1 MYKQKYICA
10 TINAARKSI
19 KPAGCRVSSRQPGN
33 SAFSERSGFGAA
45 VAALWLLLLA
55 GVLMPKPADAQF
67 IPMTDE
73 QDMFAITREDG
84 DVYVYHT
91 VFIGLVNGFH
101 VDRRVAGGDWE
112 RITEEPVYPV
122 SGGTGFV
129 RMIGEDVFTELQDIT
144 GQETTQQVFL
154 SMKMRQN
161 LNFLGSVL
169 FPEVAAALGNLYI
182 DRDAP
187 VGQRAEYRFVIVN
200 TRGEPTGNEIT
211 GTFNL
216 QPATPGPPRNFSVS
230 NEGTELIMEWD
241 YPDAPISQDGVSEFR
256 FYERRDG
263 RNIPLTPR
271 TVLRIG
277 DQSRYT
283 FRTRVDALNRSYTLF
298 VVAVDA
304 TGQESNPS
312 NTVTIVPEDNI
323 PPAPVVNIDLH
334 RLDETRVEV
343 SWDVST
349 DLDAAGYHVFRMER
363 NEEDFTRL
371 TDEMLDVF
379 ENVFVDSTIVG
390 SSQYSYKI
398 RVYDRQGNESEPS
411 NISSILIEAFAS
423 PEPPRAL
430 EAALQVDGT
439 VQLRWGASPTADIVT
454 YNVIRREIHP
464 ETGRSY
470 SRVNAERT
478 LETSLRDPGL
488 SAAGFPEG
496 RTFEYGVSAVGPSAM
511 QSDTAFAVVH
521 IPLVTP
527 PEAPPST
534 DVMPA
539 EGGRM
544 NISWQASPS
553 STVTGYEVHRILGPV
568 RTGADGQNDS
578 ADGGP
583 GDGGSGDGAPGDMR
597 RGAGA
602 VNEEAGAGSGQAG
615 WDALPDDQELA
626 RLLVDA
632 NKVAATGRG
641 NRFVRDERVVPGNTY
656 QYLVTAI
663 DSAGNKSRP
672 ALTEAVFYRS
682 TTPPQPVR
690 NIQARVIDGDVTVQW
705 EPVRAQYLAGYVIY
719 RSHIA
724 TGGFE
729 RVAEVEAG
737 ENRWRDTN
745 GEAGNWYR
753 VYAVDS
759 SENKSRRTRA
769 IQATR

>member
-1 MYKQKYICA
+1 MNKQKDI
-10 TINAARKSI
+10 
-19 KPAGCRVSSRQPGN
+19 SSRVNPVRQSSRTASSRTSTCLAGIRTI
-33 SAFSERSGFGAA
+33 FERSGFGAPVA
-45 VAALWLLLLA
+45 VLWLLFLTGFLI
-55 GVLMPKPADAQF
+55 PKPAEAQF
-67 IPMTDE
+67 IATSDE
-73 QDMFAITREDG
+73 QDMFVITREDG

-101 VDRRVAGGDWE
+101 VDRRVAGGEWE

-129 RMIGEDVFTELQDIT
+129 RMIGEDMFTELQEIT
-144 GQETTQQVFL
+144 GQETSQQVFL

-169 FPEVAAALGNLYI
+169 FPDVARALGNLYI

-187 VGQRAEYRFVIVN
+187 IGRRAEYRFVIVN

-211 GTFNL
+211 GSFNL
-216 QPATPGPPRNFSVS
+216 QPAIPAAPRNFSVS
-230 NEGTELIMEWD
+230 NEGPELVLEWE
-241 YPDAPISQDGVSEFR
+241 YPSAPISMDGVSEFR
-256 FYERRDG
+256 FYERREG

-271 TVLRIG
+271 TALRIG
-277 DQSRYT
+277 DKTRYT
-283 FRTRVDALNRSYTLF
+283 FRTGIEAMNRSYTLF
-298 VVAVDA
+298 VVAADA
-304 TGQESNPS
+304 AGQEGDPS

-334 RLDETRVEV
+334 RLGETRVEV
-343 SWDVST
+343 SWNVST

-371 TDEMLDVF
+371 TDQLLDVF
-379 ENVFVDSTIVG
+379 ENVFVDTTIAG
-390 SSQYSYKI
+390 SSHYSYKI
-398 RVYDRQGNESEPS
+398 QVYDRQGNESEPS
-411 NISSILIEAFAS
+411 NISSILIEAFTP

-430 EAALQVDGT
+430 DAALQDDGM
-439 VQLRWGASPTADIVT
+439 VQLRWGASPTGDIVT

-470 SRVNAERT
+470 ARVNDDRT
-478 LETSLRDPGL
+478 LATELRDPGL

-511 QSDTAFAVVH
+511 QSDTIFAVVH

-527 PEAPPST
+527 PEPPPFT
-534 DVMPA
+534 DVTPA
-539 EGGRM
+539 EGGRI
-544 NISWQASPS
+544 NINWQASPS

-568 RTGADGQNDS
+568 RSGAEEQDDS
-578 ADGGP
+578 AGGRP
-583 GDGGSGDGAPGDMR
+583 GSGGFGDSAPGDMR
-597 RGAGA
+597 GDTA
-602 VNEEAGAGSGQAG
+602 AGSGLTG
-615 WDALPDDQELA
+615 WDVLPDDEELA
-626 RLLVDA
+626 RLVVDA
-632 NKVAATGRG
+632 NRVSATGRG
-641 NRFVRDERVVPGNTY
+641 NRFVRDEKAVPGNTY
-656 QYLVTAI
+656 QYVVTAV
-663 DSAGNKSRP
+663 DSAGNRSQP

-690 NIQARVIDGDVTVQW
+690 NIQARVMDGNVAVQW

-719 RSHIA
+719 RSRIA

-737 ENRWRDTN
+737 QTRWTDRN

-753 VYAVDS
+753 VYAVDT

>member
-1 MYKQKYICA
+1 MWIVLVVSA
-10 TINAARKSI
+10 VVST
-19 KPAGCRVSSRQPGN
+19 PA
-33 SAFSERSGFGAA
+33 E
-45 VAALWLLLLA
+45 
-55 GVLMPKPADAQF
+55 AQF
-67 IPMTDE
+67 IPMSDE
-73 QDMFAITREDG
+73 QEMFAITREDG

-101 VDRRVAGGDWE
+101 VDRRVVGGEWE
-112 RITEEPVYPV
+112 RVTEEPVYPV

-129 RMIGEDVFTELQDIT
+129 RMIGEDLFAELQEIT
-144 GQETTQQVFL
+144 GHETTQQVFL

-161 LNFLGSVL
+161 LNFIGSML
-169 FPEVAAALGNLYI
+169 FPEVATALGNLYI
-182 DRDAP
+182 DREAP
-187 VGQRAEYRFVIVN
+187 VGQRAEYRFVIVS

-211 GTFNL
+211 GSFDL
-216 QPATPGPPRNFSVS
+216 RPGIPEAPRRFSVS
-230 NEGTELIMEWD
+230 NEGAELILEWE
-241 YPDAPISQDGVSEFR
+241 YAAAPISRDGVSEFR

-263 RNIPLTPR
+263 RNIPLMQR
-271 TVLRIG
+271 TALRIG

-283 FRTRVDALNRSYTLF
+283 FRTEVQELNQSYTIY

-304 TGQESNPS
+304 TGQESDPS
-312 NTVTIVPEDNI
+312 NIVTIVPEDNI

-379 ENVFVDSTIVG
+379 QNVFVDSTIAG
-390 SSQYSYKI
+390 SSHYSYKI

-411 NISSILIEAFAS
+411 NISSILIEAFAP

-430 EAALQVDGT
+430 QAALQDDGT
-439 VQLRWGASPTADIVT
+439 VQLRWGASPTTDIVT

-464 ETGRSY
+464 ERSNSY
-470 SRVNAERT
+470 GRVNDERILST
-478 LETSLRDPGL
+478 ELRDPGL

-496 RTFEYGVSAVGPSAM
+496 RTFEFGVSAVGPSAM
-511 QSDTAFAVVH
+511 QSDTVFAEVH

-527 PEAPPST
+527 PETPPFT

-539 EGGRM
+539 EGGRI

-553 STVTGYEVHRILGPV
+553 ATVTGYEVHRILGPV
-568 RTGADGQNDS
+568 RAGAEGQGDS
-578 ADGGP
+578 AGGGP
-583 GDGGSGDGAPGDMR
+583 DSGGLRDGSPGDR
-597 RGAGA
+597 RGDAG
-602 VNEEAGAGSGQAG
+602 NETGQDG
-615 WDALPDDQELA
+615 WNDLPGDQELA
-626 RLLVDA
+626 RLIVDA

-641 NRFVRDERVVPGNTY
+641 NRFVRDEKVVPGNTY
-656 QYLVTAI
+656 QYVVTAV
-663 DSAGNKSRP
+663 DSAGNRSRP

-690 NIQARVIDGDVTVQW
+690 NIQARLIDGRVAVQW
-705 EPVRAQYLAGYVIY
+705 EPVRAQHLAGYVIY
-719 RSHIA
+719 RSSIA

-729 RVAEVEAG
+729 RVAEVGAG
-737 ENRWRDTN
+737 ESRWTDSN

>member
-1 MYKQKYICA
+1 MNCCKSSEMNGRHKGSADTGRFFAALLTMLLICM
-10 TINAARKSI
+10 
-19 KPAGCRVSSRQPGN
+19 
-33 SAFSERSGFGAA
+33 AA
-45 VAALWLLLLA
+45 V
-55 GVLMPKPADAQF
+55 MPVHAQF
-67 IPMTDE
+67 IPLADE
-73 QDMFAITREDG
+73 HDMFAITRADG

-101 VDRRVAGGDWE
+101 VDRRVAGGEWE

-129 RMIGEDVFTELQDIT
+129 RMIGEDLFAELQEIT
-144 GQETTQQVFL
+144 GQETSQQVFL
-154 SMKMRQN
+154 SMKMRQTN
-161 LNFLGSVL
+161 NFLGSVL
-169 FPEVAAALGNLYI
+169 FPEVARALGNLYV
-182 DRDAP
+182 DEDAP
-187 VGQRAEYRFVIVN
+187 VGQRAEYRFAIVN
-200 TRGEPTGNEIT
+200 TRGEPTGDEIT
-211 GTFNL
+211 GSFDL
-216 QPATPGPPRNFSVS
+216 QPGTPEPPRNFSVS
-230 NEGTELIMEWD
+230 NEGTELIMEWE
-241 YPDAPISQDGVSEFR
+241 YPAVPISEDGVSEFH

-263 RNIPLTPR
+263 RDILLTQR
-271 TVLRIG
+271 TALRIG
-277 DQSRYT
+277 DDARHS
-283 FRTRVDALNRSYTLF
+283 FRAEVEALNRSYTLF
-298 VVAVDA
+298 VVAMDA
-304 TGQESNPS
+304 TGQISEPS

-323 PPAPVVNIDLH
+323 PPDPVVNIDLH

-390 SSQYSYKI
+390 SSHYSYKI
-398 RVYDRQGNESEPS
+398 RVYDRQGNESKPS
-411 NISSILIEAFAS
+411 NISSILIEAFAP

-430 EAALQVDGT
+430 EAALQDDGT
-439 VQLRWGASPTADIVT
+439 VQLRWGASPKGDIVT

-464 ETGRSY
+464 DKRSSY
-470 SRVNAERT
+470 GRVNEERT
-478 LETSLRDPGL
+478 LQTALRDPGL

-496 RTFEYGVSAVGPSAM
+496 RTFEYGVTAVGPSAM

-527 PEAPPST
+527 PDPPPFT

-568 RTGADGQNDS
+568 RTGAEGEDDS
-578 ADGGP
+578 AGGGP
-583 GDGGSGDGAPGDMR
+583 GDGAPGDMR
-597 RGAGA
+597 GGAGA
-602 VNEEAGAGSGQAG
+602 GQAG
-615 WDALPDDQELA
+615 AVTGQDGRDDLPDGQELA

-632 NKVAATGRG
+632 NKVTATGRG

-656 QYLVTAI
+656 QYLVTAV
-663 DSAGNKSRP
+663 DSAGNKSQP

-705 EPVRAQYLAGYVIY
+705 EPVRAQYLAGYAIY
-719 RSHIA
+719 RSRIA

-729 RVAEVEAG
+729 RVAEVEGDVTRWTDSDG
-737 ENRWRDTN
+737 EP
-745 GEAGNWYR
+745 GNWYR
-753 VYAVDS
+753 VFAVDT